1 MYFLLQEFLPDLH
14 QHFQTQSFHTSMY
27 ASSWFLTLFAT
38 VVPLSVACRVMD
50 LFISEV
56 SDSLNHA
63 CRDMRKRVLGVP
75 TRFNTNR
82 AVRSQKMERF
92 LEFWINE
99 VEGLYYL
106 CSENEGADQLCVY
119 RTADLRLRFRI

>member
-1 MYFLLQEFLPDLH
+1 MSDLVGNSEDRFSLVAAHIMARQFLLQEFLPDLH

-56 SDSLNHA
+56 SRPL
-63 CRDMRKRVLGVP
+63 L
-75 TRFNTNR
+75 
-82 AVRSQKMERF
+82 
-92 LEFWINE
+92 
-99 VEGLYYL
+99 
-106 CSENEGADQLCVY
+106 
-119 RTADLRLRFRI
+119 

>member
-56 SDSLNHA
+56 SDSIIH
-63 CRDMRKRVLGVP
+63 VILG
-75 TRFNTNR
+75 
-82 AVRSQKMERF
+82 KK
-92 LEFWINE
+92 
-99 VEGLYYL
+99 
-106 CSENEGADQLCVY
+106 
-119 RTADLRLRFRI
+119 